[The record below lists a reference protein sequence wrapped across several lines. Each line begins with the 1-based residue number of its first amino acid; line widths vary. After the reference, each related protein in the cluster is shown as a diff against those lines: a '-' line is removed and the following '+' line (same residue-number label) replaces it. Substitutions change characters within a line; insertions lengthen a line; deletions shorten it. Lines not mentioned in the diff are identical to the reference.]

1 MTMEN
6 LNRFAAADEESRR
19 RRLSPVEILDY
30 RPTDDQK
37 VHLAAP
43 GSITLFVGRRG
54 DERLRRLRDIAGGGQ
69 DDGSLADGLRKQH
82 ADRRQLSPAQIK
94 EILENAGVYA
104 TLRCGARTLA
114 AHIVLPGPDDLAVI
128 PCAYNG
134 GRLPAEDMTL
144 VEHLREDSED
154 ALEVVA
160 LKADPVLTAAE
171 AAALELVGDDQL
183 ELNIAPNA
191 GCSESLTAYTILIL
205 IALAISVPDPIIHLD
220 EATLDAYGPERS
232 ARQLMSLRQQA
243 IRLQR

>member
-1 MTMEN
+1 MTMED
-6 LNRFAAADEESRR
+6 LNRFAAADEERRR
-19 RRLSPVEILDY
+19 RRLTSVEIVDY
-30 RPTDDQK
+30 RPTDDQE

-43 GSITLFVGRRG
+43 GSITLFVGKRG
-54 DERLRRLRDIAGGGQ
+54 DERLCRLREIANGGQ
-69 DDGSLADGLRKQH
+69 DDGTLADGLREQH
-82 ADRRQLSPAQIK
+82 ASRRQLNPAQIK
-94 EILENAGVYA
+94 GILENAGVYA

-134 GRLPAEDMTL
+134 GRLPAEDVTL
-144 VEHLREDSED
+144 VEHLREDSVD

-160 LKADPVLTAAE
+160 LKADPMLTAAE
-171 AAALELVGDDQL
+171 AAALELVGDDQI

-191 GCSESLTAYTILIL
+191 GCSESLTAYTILML
-205 IALAISVPDPIIHLD
+205 IALAITVPDPIEHLD
-220 EATLDAYGPERS
+220 VATLEAFGPERS